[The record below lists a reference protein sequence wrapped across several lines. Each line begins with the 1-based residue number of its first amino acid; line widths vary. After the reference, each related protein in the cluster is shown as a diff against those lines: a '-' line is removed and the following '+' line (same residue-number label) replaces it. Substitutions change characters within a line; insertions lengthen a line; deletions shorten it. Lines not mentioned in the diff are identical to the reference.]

1 MLTKYAQSS
10 FLILGTLNEVISND
24 SIKGIAKPNRFFF
37 FGNLTKLAQ
46 RFQVAI
52 LKILV
57 IESQKHVFIVEI

>member
-1 MLTKYAQSS
+1 M
-10 FLILGTLNEVISND
+10 ILLNGLND
-24 SIKGIAKPNRFFF
+24 SKAKSFFF